1 MSFLNAL
8 HWIAGLVLVLLTI
21 YCLSYRNNSLA
32 KSLATFLFL
41 SGAWAVLAA
50 CINLPAEL
58 ETRILLNRVKM
69 FCAALLPLSIF
80 YIGTHL
86 NSTEKTSLWAWSG
99 FSLIPVS
106 MALLS
111 LTPYHELLVTNYS
124 IKNFFGE
131 NLLTFANGPLFHL
144 HSLAARIL
152 ILWTL
157 IQIYR
162 GIRSRHQHHRL
173 KSTLIIFAILI
184 PSITDSIAVYFFDYL
199 RFIQILPAILPITG
213 LIFTYIIFAERTLDI
228 VPFARSQIIN
238 EMPDPCLMWNSY
250 DLLVDYNH
258 AAASAM
264 EISSNSIGRPMS
276 LVLEKYPQI
285 KTETEFSTS
294 TGKYFEVVW
303 KRLIHNNKEQG
314 KFLILRD
321 ITDQKRVEKELRQ
334 LDQVKTTFMG
344 ILSHDLMG
352 NINNISFLSEII
364 LKNHKENLPEE
375 LKVQLESIHHS
386 SVDVNNFI
394 SELLRWARTQFHGI
408 QLNKQKVLPS
418 IIIRKAVDYLSPLA
432 IEKDI
437 DIELQLEAELA
448 VEMDQNMIETVVR
461 NILAN
466 AVKFSPM
473 KSSIS
478 VRTHIHENHLYVDI
492 KDVGIDLNEVEIN
505 QLINQN
511 DEGHLGL
518 GLLLS
523 REFISLHQGKLWA
536 QKSAQGHTIF
546 TFMLPCLQS

>member
-1 MSFLNAL
+1 MSILNAL
-8 HWIAGLVLVLLTI
+8 HWIAGLVLILLTS

-50 CINLPAEL
+50 CINLPLDL

-86 NSTEKTSLWAWSG
+86 NSTEKTSLWAWTG
-99 FSLIPVS
+99 FSIVPVF
-106 MALLS
+106 MAILA
-111 LTPYHELLVTNYS
+111 LTPFHELLVTNYS

-131 NLLTFANGPLFHL
+131 DLLTFSNGSLFHL

-162 GIRSRHQHHRL
+162 GIKSRHQHHRL

-184 PSITDSIAVYFFDYL
+184 PSVTDSIAVYFVDYL
-199 RFIQILPAILPITG
+199 RYIQILPAILPITG

-238 EMPDPCLMWNSY
+238 HMPDPCLMWNSY
-250 DLLVDYNH
+250 DLLVDFNP
-258 AAASAM
+258 AAGHIM
-264 EISSNSIGRPMS
+264 KLKEDSIGKPMS
-276 LVLEKYPQI
+276 IILEKYPQI
-285 KTETEFSTS
+285 KTGSEFSTS
-294 TGKYFEVVW
+294 EGKHFEVIW
-303 KRLIHNNKEQG
+303 KDLIHHHKDQG

-364 LKNHKENLPEE
+364 LKNHRDKLPEE
-375 LKVQLESIHHS
+375 LKAQLESIHHS

-408 QLNKQKVLPS
+408 QLNKKSELPS
-418 IIIRKAVDYLSPLA
+418 TIIRKAVDYLTPLA
-432 IEKDI
+432 IDKEI
-437 DIELQLEAELA
+437 EFELQLETEEAI
-448 VEMDQNMIETVVR
+448 EMDQNMIETVVR

-466 AVKFSPM
+466 AVKFSPTR
-473 KSSIS
+473 SSINIK
-478 VRTHIHENHLYVDI
+478 TQILENHLYVHI
-492 KDVGIDLNEVEIN
+492 KDSGLDLNEVEVNKFIS
-505 QLINQN
+505 
-511 DEGHLGL
+511 DGDDAHLGL

-523 REFISLHQGKLWA
+523 REFISLHQGKFWA

-546 TFMLPCLQS
+546 SFMLPRLQS